1 MKKTN
6 LRGLTLPEL
15 EDFSASIGEQ
25 IYRGKQ
31 LFEWIYRKG
40 ASSFAGMTSL
50 SAALR
55 KKLESAAALETI
67 GLIGQQR
74 SISDG
79 TTKFLFQLSDGGRIE
94 SVLIPPRTAFRD
106 SEASEEEEQ
115 KRLTLCVST
124 QVGCPLDCK
133 FCATATMG
141 FLRNLTSGE
150 IIDQLRQVKEISN
163 RRITNVVYMGM
174 GEPLLNYENVMKSID
189 IISTGMSIAA
199 RRITVSTAG
208 WAPKIRQMADEGRRV
223 KLAISLHTLDPRA
236 RSELMPINHRFG
248 LDELV
253 DAAEYYYRKIKQR
266 ITFEY
271 ILFAGWNDREE
282 DAAALVKLSKKVPCK
297 INIIPFHSIAFTKPQ
312 GLAASLHA
320 SPKRRAEAFVRR
332 LREAHLSV
340 FVRSSAGEDIAAAC
354 GQLAVEPGAARP
366 DGKAAVNRAVPRRSL
381 PVA

>member
-1 MKKTN
+1 VKKRN
-6 LRGLTLPEL
+6 LKGLTLREL

-25 IYRGKQ
+25 KYRGKQ

-40 ASSFAGMTSL
+40 ASTFAGMTSL

-67 GLIGQQR
+67 GLVEQR
-74 SISDG
+74 RSTSDG
-79 TTKFLFQLSDGGRIE
+79 TTKFLFQLSDGRRIE
-94 SVLIPPRTAFRD
+94 SVLIPPRTAFHG

-141 FLRNLTSGE
+141 FLRNLTAGE
-150 IIDQLRQVKEISN
+150 IIDQLQRVKEISG
-163 RRITNVVYMGM
+163 RRITNLVYMGM

-189 IISTGMSIAA
+189 IISTGMGIAA
-199 RRITVSTAG
+199 RRMTVSTAG
-208 WAPKIRQMADEGRRV
+208 WAPKIRQMADEGRKV

-236 RSELMPINHRFG
+236 RTELMPINHRFG

-253 DAAEYYYRKIKQR
+253 DAAEYYYRKVKLR

-282 DAAALVKLSKKVPCK
+282 DAAGLVKLSKKVPCK
-297 INIIPFHSIAFTKPQ
+297 INIIPFHSIAFTKPR
-312 GLAASLHA
+312 GLAASLQA
-320 SPKRRAEAFVRR
+320 SPGERAEAFVRR

-354 GQLAVEPGAARP
+354 GQLAVGSETGPLPPGGTKP
-366 DGKAAVNRAVPRRSL
+366 VIPRRSL